1 MNARTLALYGLL
13 AVIATA
19 PAWGANGLLIGGGDQ
34 PDWTGTMWA
43 YWWTGEA
50 LMGGGNPFIGTAN
63 FFPVGI
69 TAVAQYNLL
78 DGLLFWP
85 LLRIF
90 GPIAGYNLAAIAT
103 MVSSAVGGQV
113 LARTA
118 GASATA
124 AIFSGA
130 AVEISSFLLLEITRG
145 RLSQA
150 LLVFWLL
157 ALAGIL
163 RIVEGQGGRWTA
175 AGTGLLAAAASL
187 TYWFYGLFLLL
198 AALPLL
204 VCIRRWK
211 DLARLVAAA
220 GVCLAAT
227 GPYVYSLI
235 TRYDALPGVQREAAS
250 WMDYGSLGRD
260 EFGLSMAI
268 SQSRWPWWPLSHATG
283 EPDDTRLPIVLLVAA
298 LIGARSAGRRGA
310 VWLSVAGLGWLLT
323 LGPYLKD
330 AEGVP
335 RRLALPYLFL
345 YDHLP
350 SFDRLWWPQRLEL
363 LPLVALAV
371 LAGLGLSRSTGR
383 TVAAAILALVADVGL
398 RSGALPA
405 TAAAPRPVSAA
416 IYAAVDGPV
425 VTTPVLSEDELVRH
439 VLWMQIHHGQP
450 ILGGL
455 GEHLPSH
462 RPPGYTDHV
471 QKRRLLRALERMSV
485 GTFRDF
491 IVYPRDIDELLEDG
505 FRWVVVDEQVYGL
518 GLQEEWAAAFA
529 HILTPVFGP
538 PDVVDGHSAAWRI
551 TPLEDP
557 VSIPEIPAVEIVGSR
572 RADGTTQHR
581 TQTAEGR
588 SRPAEPPSSE

>member
-1 MNARTLALYGLL
+1 MNARSLAIYALLALL
-13 AVIATA
+13 ATA
-19 PAWGANGLLIGGGDQ
+19 PAWVSGGLLIGGGDQ

-50 LMGGGNPFIGTAN
+50 LTGGHNPFAGDAN
-63 FFPVGI
+63 FFPIGV

-78 DGLLFWP
+78 DALLFWP
-85 LLRIF
+85 LLVIF
-90 GPIAGYNLAAIAT
+90 GPILGYNLAAIAT
-103 MVSSAVGGQV
+103 LVSSAVGGQV
-113 LARTA
+113 LARRA
-118 GASATA
+118 GVSATA

-130 AVEISSFLLLEITRG
+130 AVEVSSFMLLEVTRG

-163 RIVEGQGGRWTA
+163 RIVDGEGGRWVA
-175 AGTGLLAAAASL
+175 VGTGMLAAAASL
-187 TYWFYGLFLLL
+187 TYWYYGLFLLF
-198 AALPLL
+198 AALPLI

-211 DLARLVAAA
+211 DVGRLVAAGA
-220 GVCLAAT
+220 VCLAVT

-235 TRYDALPGVQREAAS
+235 TRYDALPGVTRKAAT
-250 WMDYGSLGRD
+250 WMDYGSLARG

-268 SQSRWPWWPLSHATG
+268 SQSRWPWWPLSHAPG

-298 LIGARSAGRRGA
+298 AVGVRAAGRRGL
-310 VWLSVAGLGWLLT
+310 VWLAVAGLGWLLT

-335 RRLALPYLFL
+335 QRLALPYLWL
-345 YDHLP
+345 HDLLP
-350 SFDRLWWPQRLEL
+350 SFDRLWWPQRLEI
-363 LPLVALAV
+363 LPLAALAV
-371 LAGLGLSRSTGR
+371 LAGLGLSQASGR
-383 TVAAAILALVADVGL
+383 VVAAAVVALMLDVGL

-405 TAAAPRPVSAA
+405 TAAPPRPVSSA
-416 IYAAVDGPV
+416 IYDAIDGPV

-439 VLWMQIHHGQP
+439 VLWMQVHHRQP

-471 QKRRLLRALERMSV
+471 QSRRLLRALERMSV

-491 IVYPRDIDELLEDG
+491 IVYPRDVDELLEDG
-505 FRWVVVDEQVYGL
+505 FRWVVVDEQIYGM
-518 GLQEEWAAAFA
+518 GLEEAWAAAFS

-538 PDVVDGHSAAWRI
+538 PDITDGISAAWRI
-551 TPLEDP
+551 TPIEEE
-557 VSIPEIPAVEIVGSR
+557 VFIPEIPAVEIVGTR
-572 RADGTTQHR
+572 RSDGTIQHR
-581 TQTAEGR
+581 VQTAEGR
-588 SRPAEPPSSE
+588 ERPSEPPEE